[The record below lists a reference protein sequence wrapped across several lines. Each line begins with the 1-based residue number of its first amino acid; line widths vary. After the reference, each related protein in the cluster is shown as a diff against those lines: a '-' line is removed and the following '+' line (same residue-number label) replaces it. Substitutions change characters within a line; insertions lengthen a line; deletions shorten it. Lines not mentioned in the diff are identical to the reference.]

1 MNDFVSQ
8 LKTKQSI
15 VAASEWLPPQAV
27 VHTYARQ
34 TFLTSLIL
42 ATDNQGL
49 DSNHFQNCCEEPL
62 LIKFL
67 LPNQRLEMYPNASWS
82 HPHTTATG

>member
-15 VAASEWLPPQAV
+15 VAASEWLPPLIV
-27 VHTYARQ
+27 GYGFARQ

-42 ATDNQGL
+42 ATDIQGL
-49 DSNHFQNCCEEPL
+49 LSNHLQNSCEEPL

-82 HPHTTATG
+82 HPHTNANG

>member
-49 DSNHFQNCCEEPL
+49 IPMTYTLSNPINT
-62 LIKFL
+62 FL
-67 LPNQRLEMYPNASWS
+67 ATHICPRVTPDLCLPMRRQHYK
-82 HPHTTATG
+82 

>member
-1 MNDFVSQ
+1 MFCM
-8 LKTKQSI
+8 
-15 VAASEWLPPQAV
+15 AASEWLTHTAV
-27 VHTYARQ
+27 VYAYARQ

-42 ATDNQGL
+42 ATDIQGL

-82 HPHTTATG
+82 HPHTNANG